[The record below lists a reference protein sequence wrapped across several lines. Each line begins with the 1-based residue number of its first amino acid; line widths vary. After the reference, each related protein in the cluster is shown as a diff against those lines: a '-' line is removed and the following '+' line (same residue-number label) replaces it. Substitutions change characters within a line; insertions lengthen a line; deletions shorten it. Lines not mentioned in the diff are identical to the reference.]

1 MSIMPAS
8 AACAARKRNS
18 IECAFSELRAMV
30 AGVLEVWFWKGRGA
44 VEVCA
49 GWCAGKGAGELRVCC
64 GYMRAIKWFVRR
76 KIAVSDY

>member
-1 MSIMPAS
+1 
-8 AACAARKRNS
+8 
-18 IECAFSELRAMV
+18 MV
-30 AGVLEVWFWKGRGA
+30 AGVLRVCFWKGRGA

-76 KIAVSDY
+76 KIAVSKY

>member
-1 MSIMPAS
+1 
-8 AACAARKRNS
+8 
-18 IECAFSELRAMV
+18 MV

-76 KIAVSDY
+76 KIAVSKY